1 MPLPR
6 DSDRNLLFG
15 ILALQMDFV
24 SRDALVAAMNAWVL
38 DKARPLGQVLQD
50 QGALAA
56 DARALLDALVQKHL
70 QMHGGDAEKSLAALS
85 SATPARQALEQVAD
99 ADVQASLAGVG
110 AAAGPDPY
118 ATRDTPA
125 VGTPTSSGLRFR
137 ILRPHAKGGLG
148 QVFVARD
155 EELHR
160 EVALKEIQD
169 RHADQ
174 PESRTRFLL
183 EAEVTGALEH
193 PGIVPVYGLGQYAD
207 GRPFYAMRFIKGDSL
222 QEAVERF
229 HRPDGPLREPG
240 PRALALRELLG
251 RFIDVCNAMAYAHTR
266 GVLHRDL
273 KPGNVMLGKYG
284 ETLVVDWGLAKAV
297 QGAGGGPEPPVASGA
312 LSGSSSSTQMGQAV
326 GTPQYMSP
334 EQAAG
339 RLDQLSPAS
348 DVYSLGATLY
358 CVLTGRS
365 PFTDRDVGEVLRKV
379 QRGDF
384 PPPRR
389 VNREAPPALE
399 AVCLKAMALRPED
412 RYASARALA
421 DDVEHWLA
429 DEPVTAYRDPL
440 AVRLGRWARRHRPL
454 VAGAA
459 ALLVTAL
466 VALAVSTVLV
476 SREQARTEE
485 QRRLAEANFQTA
497 LRAVDDMLTEVAEEQ
512 LAAEPRM
519 EKKRRALLAKAQL
532 YYQQFLDRRG
542 DDPRLL
548 RETALASK
556 RLGDIHRLLGEYEP
570 AREAYDRAIALLTRL
585 AAANPAD
592 PEYRHALA
600 DSYTYRGEVLR
611 MTGRTG
617 DAEKDYLEARNI
629 LRRLA
634 EEFPDR
640 PVYGKDLARA
650 HYNVGILCK
659 DTARPLEAE
668 VAFGEAIKLLT
679 ALKEAH
685 PDDPAY
691 RQHLARAYLNL
702 GPVLRAAGRPADAED
717 AYNKAIALQ
726 AELAEKYPLVPD
738 YRYELA
744 VTCNNLGYLLESTHR
759 YPQAEATYR
768 RALDLYDKLVA
779 HFPDVPVYRKE
790 LANTQ
795 SNLAIVLARGK
806 KWEAAEDAWRQ
817 ALAGYEQLAHGDPEV
832 PDYEGGRGRVLGN
845 LGWLCL
851 QRQDLARARTYLE
864 QGIGHVRNALRP
876 NPQDPGNRQALRDQ
890 EEYLAE
896 TLIRQGHHA
905 DAAGAADQMAAV
917 FPDKAQDHVLAAGFL
932 ARCVTLAGDD
942 GKIAES
948 DRPLMQ
954 AHYGDQAVEQLRQ
967 AVAHGFT
974 DAGRLSRP
982 PFEPLRRRD
991 DFQKLLAGLGDSKPA
1006 SP

>member
-1 MPLPR
+1 MPVPR
-6 DSDRNLLFG
+6 ESDRNLLFG

-24 SRDALVAAMNAWVL
+24 SRDALVAGMNAWVL
-38 DKARPLGQVLQD
+38 DKARPLGRVLQD

-70 QMHGGDAEKSLAALS
+70 QLHGGDAEKSLAALS

-99 ADVQASLAGVG
+99 PDVQASLAGVG

-118 ATRDTPA
+118 ATRDTRSA
-125 VGTPTSSGLRFR
+125 GTPTSSGVRFR

-148 QVFVARD
+148 EVFVARD

-174 PESRTRFLL
+174 PESRSRFLL

-207 GRPFYAMRFIKGDSL
+207 GRPFYAMRFIQGDSL
-222 QEAVERF
+222 QEAIERF

-284 ETLVVDWGLAKAV
+284 ETLVVDWGLAKSVHAP
-297 QGAGGGPEPPVASGA
+297 GGGPEPAFTSGA
-312 LSGSSSSTQMGQAV
+312 LSGPSSTLMGQAL

-339 RLDQLSPAS
+339 RLNDLGPAS

-358 CVLTGRS
+358 CVLTGKS

-384 PPPRR
+384 PAPRR
-389 VNREAPPALE
+389 VNREVAPALE

-412 RYASARALA
+412 RYPSARALA

-429 DEPVTAYRDPL
+429 DEPVSAYRDPL
-440 AVRLGRWARRHRPL
+440 LVRLGRWARRHRPL
-454 VAGAA
+454 VAGTA
-459 ALLVTAL
+459 ALLVTAV
-466 VALAVSTVLV
+466 VALAVTTVLV

-485 QRRLAEANFQTA
+485 QRRLAEANFHTA
-497 LRAVDDMLTEVAEEQ
+497 LRAVNDMLTEVAEEQ
-512 LAAEPRM
+512 LATEPRM
-519 EKKRRALLAKAQL
+519 EKKRRALLAQAQT
-532 YYQQFLDRRG
+532 YYQQFLDQRG
-542 DDPRLL
+542 NDIHL
-548 RETALASK
+548 RKETALASK
-556 RLGDIHRLLGEYEP
+556 RLGDIQRLLGEHEP
-570 AREAYDRAIALLTRL
+570 AREAYGRAIDLLVRL
-585 AAANPAD
+585 AAEDPGD

-611 MTGRTG
+611 TSGRPD
-617 DAEKDYLEARNI
+617 DAGKDYEEARQI

-634 EEFPDR
+634 DEFPDR
-640 PVYGKDLARA
+640 PAYRQDLARA
-650 HYNVGILCK
+650 HYNLGILYK
-659 DTARPLEAE
+659 DTGRPREAE
-668 VAFGEAIKLLT
+668 AAFGEAISLLT

-685 PDDPAY
+685 PDNPDY
-691 RQHLARAYLNL
+691 RQHLARGYLNL

-726 AELAEKYPLVPD
+726 AELADRYPLVPD

-790 LANTQ
+790 LANTR
-795 SNLAIVLARGK
+795 SNLAIVLARGE
-806 KWEAAEDAWRQ
+806 KWEAAEGAWRQ
-817 ALAGYEQLAHGDPEV
+817 ALAGYEQLAHDDPDV
-832 PDYEGGRGRVLGN
+832 PDYEGGEGRVLGN

-851 QRQDLARARTYLE
+851 QRQDLGRARTYLE
-864 QGIGHVRNALRP
+864 QGIGHVRAALRP

-896 TLIRQGHHA
+896 TLVRQGHHA
-905 DAAGAADQMAAV
+905 DAAGAAEQMAAV

-932 ARCVTLAGDD
+932 ARCMALAADD
-942 GKIAES
+942 RHLAEA
-948 DRPLMQ
+948 DRRAAQ
-954 AHYGDQAVEQLRQ
+954 ARYGDQALEQLRQ

-974 DAGRLSRP
+974 DAGRLTRP

-991 DFQKLLAGLGDSKPA
+991 DFQKLLAGLGDSKPP